1 MEETFRKSPPY
12 WPLASAKGGPGQ
24 TSENQPQYRALCRGS
39 GGANA
44 GPDEA
49 HASTQQNTRAT
60 IRTKEISRPVL
71 SQERRGIK
79 RIGF

>member
-12 WPLASAKGGPGQ
+12 WPLASAKGADKREP
-24 TSENQPQYRALCRGS
+24 TPIRRRALCRGS